1 MVSRPSGESFLRWRC
16 AKGGSPPQ
24 KRCRGAAV
32 ASSAGA
38 SCGVRAE
45 VLLQLTS
52 GAADASRE
60 APRLR
65 AACSSMSF
73 SSRLATEVMALR
85 TIGEGEALPIVDS
98 QRKLLYCAIPKA
110 GCTQIRALLLRLRG
124 AAKTSLAANPWGSSG
139 VHRQPLPRD
148 DGRLLLRPND
158 DDYFRFT
165 LVRNPLARLLS
176 AFLMQRGELRRRA
189 KLPTFSSFV
198 GALSAG
204 DVVALSSCD
213 GWLQRRRQIGAAR
226 LPYRTFQHWQPQ
238 VCSCGLGAG
247 ATWDVAQLEDP
258 AAVRRV
264 IAKLRRR
271 GPPAAFE
278 GWGPARNASLEAA
291 LLEPTLH
298 SGHSRRS
305 AQRLLLH
312 FTPALAARAAELYA
326 ADVSRFGYARDV
338 AAFSARLAV
347 FRSCLGLKSGA
358 APVDEM
364 LHGGGRP
371 RWSAAR
377 IGGCAANASR

>member
-110 GCTQIRALLLRLRG
+110 GCTQIRA
-124 AAKTSLAANPWGSSG
+124 
-139 VHRQPLPRD
+139 
-148 DGRLLLRPND
+148 
-158 DDYFRFT
+158 
-165 LVRNPLARLLS
+165 
-176 AFLMQRGELRRRA
+176 
-189 KLPTFSSFV
+189 
-198 GALSAG
+198 
-204 DVVALSSCD
+204 
-213 GWLQRRRQIGAAR
+213 
-226 LPYRTFQHWQPQ
+226 
-238 VCSCGLGAG
+238 
-247 ATWDVAQLEDP
+247 
-258 AAVRRV
+258 
-264 IAKLRRR
+264 
-271 GPPAAFE
+271 
-278 GWGPARNASLEAA
+278 
-291 LLEPTLH
+291 
-298 SGHSRRS
+298 
-305 AQRLLLH
+305 
-312 FTPALAARAAELYA
+312 
-326 ADVSRFGYARDV
+326 ARDV
-338 AAFSARLAV
+338 AAFSARLGA

-377 IGGCAANASR
+377 IGDCAANASR